1 MKPPGMLR
9 RLLQRLFG
17 IDKERGDATSRD
29 FEALNRQAPLIGR
42 THAGPAGDP
51 DAGNHLEG
59 KTGFI
64 GREAMLGRDHRVAA
78 YQFMLHQPTRE
89 RLRRRS
95 RRIHHVYAEVLVR
108 NVLQLDVAR
117 LLGHRKAFLDLPDSF
132 LRHPAIAELPPGST
146 VLLVNP
152 VEDSGGPD
160 PEELLATVKRLRDG
174 GFAIALDARQV
185 IGDMAFLADECD
197 YLIVHADSID
207 PEATRKLVGGLR
219 GSRGAANLVA
229 RDVATQDD
237 FLFCFGL
244 GAKLFQ
250 GPFITRREDWSGN
263 TIGPN
268 TARIAA
274 LLARVRNEEVDI
286 REIAQTL
293 QRDPALSLRLMRY
306 INSAAI
312 GMREQIDSIERALL
326 LLGREKLYRWLM
338 LLIYSA
344 DKGCERSSALLENA
358 LVRARM
364 MELLGRDMPEH
375 TRDAMFLVGLLSLV
389 DAMLQVPIDKAMAS
403 LGLAPEIEAAV
414 VRGEGPMAKMLALV
428 ISFESDNPEELVRL
442 AGECG
447 VDPEVAG
454 ECHLQALAW
463 AMEVAD

>member
-1 MKPPGMLR
+1 MQPIAMLR
-9 RLLQRLFG
+9 KLFQRMFG
-17 IDKERGDATSRD
+17 NDRDRGDAASRD
-29 FEALNRQAPLIGR
+29 FETLNQHAPLIRGGSALPNESI
-42 THAGPAGDP
+42 TA
-51 DAGNHLEG
+51 NELEPVS
-59 KTGFI
+59 GFI
-64 GREAMLGRDHRVAA
+64 GREAILGRDHRVAA

-108 NVLQLDVAR
+108 NVLKLDVAR
-117 LLGHRKAFLDLPDSF
+117 LLGHRKAFLDVPDSF
-132 LRHPAIAELPPGST
+132 LRHPSIGELPPAST
-146 VLLVNP
+146 VLLVSRVDDHGAP
-152 VEDSGGPD
+152 ASD
-160 PEELLATVKRLRDG
+160 ELLAMVKRLRDG
-174 GFAIALDARQV
+174 GFAIALDAEEAS
-185 IGDMAFLADECD
+185 GGLAMLADECD
-197 YLIVHADSID
+197 YLMVHADSVD
-207 PEATRKLVGGLR
+207 PEATRKLIGGLR

-286 REIAQTL
+286 REIAQAL

-344 DKGCERSSALLENA
+344 DKGSERSAALLENA

-364 MELLGRDMPEH
+364 MELLGENLPEQA
-375 TRDAMFLVGLLSLV
+375 RDAMFLVGLLSLV

-403 LGLAPEIEAAV
+403 LGLAAEIEAAV
-414 VRGEGPMAKMLALV
+414 VRGEGPMARMLALV
-428 ISFESDNPEELVRL
+428 ISFEGDSPDEVTRL
-442 AGECG
+442 AEQCG
-447 VDPEVAG
+447 VDLEQAG
-454 ECHLQALAW
+454 DCHFQALAW
-463 AMEVAD
+463 AMDVAD

>member
-1 MKPPGMLR
+1 MKPPVMLR
-9 RLLQRLFG
+9 KLFQRLFG
-17 IDKERGDATSRD
+17 IDKDRGDAASRD
-29 FEALNRQAPLIGR
+29 FDTLNRQAPLIGR
-42 THAGPAGDP
+42 THQVAQSTPASP
-51 DAGNHLEG
+51 LEG
-59 KTGFI
+59 KAGFI

-78 YQFMLHQPTRE
+78 YQFMLHQPTRD

-108 NVLQLDVAR
+108 NVLKLDVAR
-117 LLGHRKAFLDLPDSF
+117 LLGHRKAFLDLPDTF
-132 LRHPAIAELPPGST
+132 LRHPSISELPPAST
-146 VLLVNP
+146 VLLINP
-152 VEDSGGPD
+152 IEDQGALTA
-160 PEELLATVKRLRDG
+160 EELLATVKRLREA
-174 GFAIALDARQV
+174 GFSIALDARHAL
-185 IGDMAFLADECD
+185 GNMAFLAEECD

-219 GSRGAANLVA
+219 STRGAANLVA

-306 INSAAI
+306 INSASI

-344 DKGCERSSALLENA
+344 DKGSERSAALLENA

-364 MELLGRDMPEH
+364 MELLGQDLPEH

-414 VRGEGPMAKMLALV
+414 VRGEGPMAKTLALV
-428 ISFESDNPEELVRL
+428 VSFEADNPDNLTQL
-442 AGECG
+442 AAQCG
-447 VDPEVAG
+447 IDPEMAS
-454 ECHLQALAW
+454 ECHFQALAW